1 MYRLKV
7 YIFAG
12 VCFNDFHT
20 FILCMW
26 TCVYHGMNVDVRGQ
40 LVESLLSFCHV
51 DSRIKP
57 LYQIRLQVRP
67 TSELSCSPTELS
79 GGGGMGDFIIV
90 LYLPPILD
98 AK

>member
-26 TCVYHGMNVDVRGQ
+26 TCIYHGVNVDVRGQ
-40 LVESLLSFCHV
+40 LVESLLSLCHV

-57 LYQIRLQVRP
+57 ALSDKAASGSNFGTTLQSNRTLWRVV
-67 TSELSCSPTELS
+67 
-79 GGGGMGDFIIV
+79 GDFIIV
-90 LYLPPILD
+90 LYLPPIHD

>member
-20 FILCMW
+20 FILCTW
-26 TCVYHGMNVDVRGQ
+26 TCIYHGVSVDVRGQ
-40 LVESLLSFCHV
+40 LVEPLLSLCRV
-51 DSRIKP
+51 DSRTKP
-57 LYQIRLQVRP
+57 ASSDKAASASNFGTTLQPNRTLWGVM
-67 TSELSCSPTELS
+67 
-79 GGGGMGDFIIV
+79 GGFIIV
-90 LYLPPILD
+90 LYLPPTHD